1 MNQPHLL
8 AIGRVLKQLFSQFV
22 ANQGILNASALTYT
36 TLFAVVPL
44 MTVSYSIFSAIPSF
58 DGVAEQ
64 FQSWVFAH
72 FVPASGEVV
81 QDYLSDFTSKARS
94 LTAVGVVTLAV
105 TAILMMRNI
114 ESALNRIWQV
124 KEARKGVSSFLLY
137 WAILSLGPI
146 LIGLGM
152 VVTSYVASLSLVNS
166 AADFVGR
173 GRLLSLVPMGLSAVA
188 FTLLYAAVPNCRVPL
203 KSAVIGGVCVA
214 ILFET
219 AKRLFALFVTQ
230 FPSYELIYGA
240 FAAVPLFLLW
250 IYISWVIILL
260 GAELTRAIT
269 LSFVPASA
277 KPCDHLHHILE
288 VLHLLWRAQ
297 QEGLVVHEKT
307 LFTRLPQVQGE
318 WDEYLRCL
326 QKARLVTT
334 TNRGQLLLSRDLST
348 MSLEKLVLALP
359 WPLPKQEAWAED
371 EHPWKQA
378 VAKQLIAAREQRQEC
393 LSGSL
398 TDYFKTGR

>member
-1 MNQPHLL
+1 MVDRYLL
-8 AIGRVLKQLFSQFV
+8 PIWAVLKQLFSQFIG
-22 ANQGILNASALTYT
+22 NQGILNASALTYT

-58 DGVAEQ
+58 NGVAEQ

-81 QDYLSDFTSKARS
+81 QGYLADFTTKARS
-94 LTAVGVVTLAV
+94 LTAVGVVTLAI

-114 ESALNRIWQV
+114 EAALNRIWHV

-152 VVTSYVASLSLVNS
+152 VVTSYVASISLVTS
-166 AADFVGR
+166 AADFVGK
-173 GRLLSLVPMGLSAVA
+173 GRLLSFLPMLLSALA
-188 FTLLYAAVPNCRVPL
+188 FTLLYAAVPNCRVPF
-203 KSAVIGGVCVA
+203 KSALVGGIAVA

-240 FAAVPLFLLW
+240 FAAVPLFLIW

-260 GAELTRAIT
+260 GAELTRALT
-269 LSFVPASA
+269 LSFIPQHF
-277 KPCDHLHHILE
+277 KTTDRLHHVLE
-288 VLHLLWRAQ
+288 LLALLWNAQ
-297 QEGLVVHEKT
+297 QEGKVVNEKS
-307 LFTRLPQVQGE
+307 LFLALPHLQSNWDDYRL
-318 WDEYLRCL
+318 
-326 QKARLVTT
+326 RLEQAGLISG
-334 TNRGQLLLSRDLST
+334 NGRGQVLLCRDLSQY
-348 MSLEKLVLALP
+348 SLEQLVSVLP
-359 WPLPKQEAWAED
+359 WSLPNKEAWVDNPVA
-371 EHPWKQA
+371 WKQS
-378 VAKQLIAAREQRQEC
+378 VAERLVDARAARANA
-393 LSGSL
+393 LSGNL
-398 TDYFKTGR
+398 GDIFRQG